1 MMRAKG
7 EGDRQGGRAVDIRSI
22 GHVGPKWSFFSE
34 AFGCESANCLDH
46 TPPHWSLFEIFDV
59 TTIMDLI

>member
-7 EGDRQGGRAVDIRSI
+7 EGDRQGGRAVVIRSI

-34 AFGCESANCLDH
+34 AFGCVRANCLDH
-46 TPPHWSLFEIFDV
+46 NTSSRSLFEIFDV